1 MIADTN
7 YIMDL
12 IQEKQRA
19 KNKIKKI
26 KNKNTT
32 QKLCTPVIYELLAG
46 IEYIGSKKEKIQLNS
61 LIKKFPILEF
71 DVESAKICSKIDA
84 ELRKERKKLGQ
95 IDKQIASIAL
105 SNKETLL
112 TNDNGFKIIEE
123 LFDLETEKY

>member
-7 YIMDL
+7 YIIDL

-26 KNKNTT
+26 KNKNIT

-46 IEYIGSKKEKIQLNS
+46 IEYIGSRKEKIQLDS

-71 DVESAKICSKIDA
+71 DIESAKICGKIDA
-84 ELRKERKKLGQ
+84 ELRKEGKKLGQ
-95 IDKQIASIAL
+95 IDQQIASIAI

-112 TNDNGFKIIEE
+112 TNDTDFKSIKEI
-123 LFDLETEKY
+123 FDLKTEKY